1 MPHDWTMVPPAGF
14 ARCAQTAFYDL
25 AEAPSAM
32 EDMLSRK
39 IQGKAIKAGDA
50 RLNVE
55 MSSRLLKKPV
65 KEEEST
71 HVY

>member
-1 MPHDWTMVPPAGF
+1 MPHDRTMVPPAGF

-39 IQGKAIKAGDA
+39 IQGKAMIVTPAFRAKFGADGGGGRVG
-50 RLNVE
+50 RL
-55 MSSRLLKKPV
+55 
-65 KEEEST
+65 
-71 HVY
+71 